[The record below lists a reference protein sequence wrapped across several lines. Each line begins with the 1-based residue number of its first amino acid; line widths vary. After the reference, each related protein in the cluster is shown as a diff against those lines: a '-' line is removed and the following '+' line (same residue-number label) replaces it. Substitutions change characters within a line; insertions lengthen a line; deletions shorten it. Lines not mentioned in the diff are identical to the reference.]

1 MSIQERLNAPT
12 PPFFQK
18 LRNISITLAAISSVI
33 LTTPIELPAIIVKVA
48 GYLAVAGAAAGA
60 VSQAVTERDESK

>member
-1 MSIQERLNAPT
+1 MSIKERMKAPT

-18 LRNISITLAAISSVI
+18 LRNFSVMLAAVSGVI
-33 LTTPIELPAIIVKVA
+33 LSSPVELPDIFTKIA

-60 VSQAVTERDESK
+60 VSQAVTTSDEGK

>member
-1 MSIQERLNAPT
+1 MSIQERIKAPT

-18 LRNISITLAAISSVI
+18 LRNISITLAAISGVV
-33 LTTPIELPAIIVKVA
+33 LTTPVELPAFLLKIA

-60 VSQAVTERDESK
+60 VSQAVTHQDENK

>member
-1 MSIQERLNAPT
+1 MSIKQRMKAPT

-18 LRNISITLAAISSVI
+18 LRNVSIALAAISGVV
-33 LTTPIELPAIIVKVA
+33 LTTPVALPDIVVQVA

-60 VSQAVTERDESK
+60 VSQAVTTQEENG